1 MNETAEKLDKEDT
14 DWLLDTKKS
23 RDITQEI
30 LRFGVNQEQIRNII
44 NLLALELEDRE
55 MMLAINRAITK
66 EEDEERPSLHRTLV
80 RTINA
85 FPHHAG
91 PNTADLSQR

>member
-66 EEDEERPSLHRTLV
+66 EEDEERPKILHPGE
-80 RTINA
+80 N
-85 FPHHAG
+85 
-91 PNTADLSQR
+91 NE

>member
-1 MNETAEKLDKEDT
+1 MKENESTEKLQREDT
-14 DWLLDTKKS
+14 DWLLDIKKS

-55 MMLAINRAITK
+55 MMLAINRAVK
-66 EEDEERPSLHRTLV
+66 QEEDEERPKILHPGE
-80 RTINA
+80 N
-85 FPHHAG
+85 
-91 PNTADLSQR
+91 NE

>member
-1 MNETAEKLDKEDT
+1 MKQTEETEKLQREDT

-30 LRFGVNQEQIRNII
+30 LKFGVNQEQIRNII

-55 MMLAINRAITK
+55 MMLAINRAVK
-66 EEDEERPSLHRTLV
+66 QEEDEERPKILHPGE
-80 RTINA
+80 N
-85 FPHHAG
+85 
-91 PNTADLSQR
+91 NE

>member
-1 MNETAEKLDKEDT
+1 MKESESTEKLQREDT
-14 DWLLDTKKS
+14 DWLLDIKKS

-55 MMLAINRAITK
+55 MMLAINRAIEQ
-66 EEDEERPSLHRTLV
+66 EEEEERPKILHPGG
-80 RTINA
+80 N
-85 FPHHAG
+85 
-91 PNTADLSQR
+91 NE

>member
-1 MNETAEKLDKEDT
+1 MNEEKLEKEDT
-14 DWLLDTKKS
+14 DWLNDVKKS
-23 RDITQEI
+23 RDISQEI

-66 EEDEERPSLHRTLV
+66 EEVEERPKILHPGE
-80 RTINA
+80 N
-85 FPHHAG
+85 
-91 PNTADLSQR
+91 Q

>member
-1 MNETAEKLDKEDT
+1 MTNEKIEKEDT
-14 DWLLDTKKS
+14 DWLNDIKKS

-55 MMLAINRAITK
+55 MMLAINRAVK
-66 EEDEERPSLHRTLV
+66 QEEVEERPKILHPGE
-80 RTINA
+80 N
-85 FPHHAG
+85 
-91 PNTADLSQR
+91 Q

>member
-1 MNETAEKLDKEDT
+1 MKDQEKLEKEDT

-55 MMLAINRAITK
+55 MMLAINRAIK
-66 EEDEERPSLHRTLV
+66 QEADEERPKILHPGE
-80 RTINA
+80 N
-85 FPHHAG
+85 
-91 PNTADLSQR
+91 NE

>member
-1 MNETAEKLDKEDT
+1 MNEATEKLDREDT

-30 LRFGVNQEQIRNII
+30 LRFGVNQEQIRIII

-55 MMLAINRAITK
+55 MMLAINRAVK
-66 EEDEERPSLHRTLV
+66 QEEDEERPKILHPGES
-80 RTINA
+80 NE
-85 FPHHAG
+85 
-91 PNTADLSQR
+91 

>member
-1 MNETAEKLDKEDT
+1 MKESESTEKLQREDT
-14 DWLLDTKKS
+14 DWLLDIKKS

-55 MMLAINRAITK
+55 MMLAINRAVK
-66 EEDEERPSLHRTLV
+66 QEEDEERPKILHPGE
-80 RTINA
+80 N
-85 FPHHAG
+85 
-91 PNTADLSQR
+91 NE

>member
-1 MNETAEKLDKEDT
+1 MNKEKTDEKLHKEDT
-14 DWLLDTKKS
+14 DWLNDIKKS

-55 MMLAINRAITK
+55 MMLSINRAITK
-66 EEDEERPSLHRTLV
+66 EEVEERPKILHPGE
-80 RTINA
+80 N
-85 FPHHAG
+85 
-91 PNTADLSQR
+91 NE

>member
-1 MNETAEKLDKEDT
+1 MKESESTDKLQREDT
-14 DWLLDTKKS
+14 DWLLDIKKS

-55 MMLAINRAITK
+55 MMLAINRAVK
-66 EEDEERPSLHRTLV
+66 QEEDEERPKILHPGE
-80 RTINA
+80 N
-85 FPHHAG
+85 
-91 PNTADLSQR
+91 NE